1 VSALPPNLALH
12 TNIVTTLKKYREIEI
27 DFLAKV
33 LGVKSDDLRESIE
46 TLEGEGVI
54 RREGDRISLERV

>member
-1 VSALPPNLALH
+1 MSALPPNLALH